1 MTNDTLYSTIASI
14 NGVWLSL
21 IFSLG
26 LVLLTYIIK
35 QNTRFFESQ
44 RDEKKKLYSNIINIT
59 SGTGFTNFSNTHSDS
74 NAKKMLS
81 TTFQELKMQYN
92 EHGKSNKPVE
102 IGDIDKI
109 KEMVQHIVSCYPNPE
124 NIGNT
129 FMHTEKLLIG
139 DKEYE
144 EWVRKYH
151 LRIEFNT
158 VKRSYEIIHY
168 NLQLLNDT
176 RVLDTSNLSTV
187 NKIISAMESLVGIN
201 DSIYQIETLK
211 RDYTP
216 IVNILGQTKWYIVI
230 LFFNSFFGI
239 VLPIYMLLPKHFNWF
254 SENIV
259 IYFIFGGLFICYIGV
274 ATLIKK
280 IFDLILK

>member
-1 MTNDTLYSTIASI
+1 MTNDTLYSTVASI

-26 LVLLTYIIK
+26 LILLTYIIK

-44 RDEKKKLYSNIINIT
+44 RDEKEKLYSNVIKIT
-59 SGTGFTNFSNTHSDS
+59 STGFTNFSNTHSDL
-74 NAKKMLS
+74 NAKKRLS
-81 TTFQELKMQYN
+81 TIFWNLKMQYN
-92 EHGKSNKPVE
+92 EPGKSDKTVD

-109 KEMVQHIVSCYPNPE
+109 KEMVQHIVYCYPIPE
-124 NIGNT
+124 FGIT

-151 LRIEFNT
+151 QRIEFNT
-158 VKRSYEIIHY
+158 VKQSYEIIQY
-168 NLQLLNDT
+168 NFELLNNT
-176 RVLDTSNLSTV
+176 KILDTSKLSTV
-187 NKIISAMESLVGIN
+187 NKIISVMESLVGIN
-201 DSIYQIETLK
+201 DSIHQIETLK

-259 IYFIFGGLFICYIGV
+259 IDSIFGGLFICYIG
-274 ATLIKK
+274 AAILIKK
-280 IFDLILK
+280 IFDSILK